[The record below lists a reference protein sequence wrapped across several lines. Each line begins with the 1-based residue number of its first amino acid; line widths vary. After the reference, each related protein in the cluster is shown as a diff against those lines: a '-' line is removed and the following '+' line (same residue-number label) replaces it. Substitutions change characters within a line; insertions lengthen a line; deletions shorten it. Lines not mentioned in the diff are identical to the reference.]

1 MMTQLIITNSITL
14 PYASM
19 DKYAAW
25 EEPLSVQLD
34 MISGRRVVEQRGLV
48 WRIRY
53 QYDYMGNALMR
64 QLLGALR
71 GGGILNVQFLPDTG
85 DTLLTSTFLRE
96 SMTEPTFAFGRD
108 GVGYWHGI
116 EFELREVSPH
126 A

>member
-1 MMTQLIITNSITL
+1 MMTQLIVNNSITL
-14 PYASM
+14 PYASG
-19 DKYAAW
+19 DKYACW

-71 GGGILNVQFLPDTG
+71 GGGVLNVQFLPDIG
-85 DTLLTSTFLRE
+85 DSLLTSTFICE
-96 SMTEPTFAFGRD
+96 SLSEPTFAFGRD
-108 GVGYWHGI
+108 GIGYWHGV

>member
-1 MMTQLIITNSITL
+1 MMTQLIINNSITL
-14 PYASM
+14 PYASGG
-19 DKYAAW
+19 KYAAW

-34 MISGRRVVEQRGLV
+34 MISGRRVEEQRGLV

-64 QLLGALR
+64 QLLTALR

-108 GVGYWHGI
+108 GIGYWHGV

-126 A
+126 D

>member
-1 MMTQLIITNSITL
+1 MRQLIINSTIAL
-14 PYASM
+14 PYASG

-85 DTLLTSTFLRE
+85 DTLLSSIFLRE
-96 SMTEPTFAFGRD
+96 SLTEPTFAFGRD
-108 GVGYWHGI
+108 GIGYWHGI

>member
-1 MMTQLIITNSITL
+1 MMTQLIINNTITL

-64 QLLGALR
+64 QLLTALR

-108 GVGYWHGI
+108 GKGYWHGV

>member
-1 MMTQLIITNSITL
+1 MMTQLIINNTITL

-71 GGGILNVQFLPDTG
+71 GGGVLNVQFLPDTG
-85 DTLLTSTFLRE
+85 DTLLISTFLRE

-108 GVGYWHGI
+108 GIGYWHGV

-126 A
+126 D

>member
-1 MMTQLIITNSITL
+1 MTQLIINSTIAL
-14 PYASM
+14 PYASG

-85 DTLLTSTFLRE
+85 DTLLTSIFLRE
-96 SMTEPTFAFGRD
+96 SLTEPTFAFGRD